1 MNTNNI
7 TPFAGAAGAVE
18 RFRDLCRRHGLKA
31 THQRSVIYGALAA
44 TREHPDVETLYG
56 KVRRQIP
63 SVSLDTVYRTLR
75 LLEQKG
81 AVCRVAF
88 VGDRMRYDADMRRHH
103 HFVCKACGKVM
114 DFMSAVL
121 DRVPPPPE
129 TPSLV
134 RIDSMHIELRGLC
147 RGCRRRSGDR
157 A

>member
-7 TPFAGAAGAVE
+7 TPFAGAFE
-18 RFRDLCRRHGLKA
+18 SFRDLCRRNGLKA
-31 THQRSVIYGALAA
+31 THQRSVIYGALVA

-56 KVRRQIP
+56 RVRRQIP

-88 VGDRMRYDADMRRHH
+88 VGDRMRYDADTRRHH
-103 HFVCKACGKVM
+103 HFVCNDCGKVM
-114 DFMSAVL
+114 DFASAAL
-121 DRVPPPPE
+121 DRVPPPPAM
-129 TPSLV
+129 PDLG
-134 RIDSMHIELRGLC
+134 RIESMHIELRGLC
-147 RGCRRRSGDR
+147 SACQRKSRSR